1 MNDLSVAEEFAY
13 ALRLASRFANHGAT
27 VVSVSFHAY
36 QPIHELPM

>member
-13 ALRLASRFANHGAT
+13 ALRLARRLQNHGAT
-27 VVSVSFHAY
+27 VVNVPFHAY